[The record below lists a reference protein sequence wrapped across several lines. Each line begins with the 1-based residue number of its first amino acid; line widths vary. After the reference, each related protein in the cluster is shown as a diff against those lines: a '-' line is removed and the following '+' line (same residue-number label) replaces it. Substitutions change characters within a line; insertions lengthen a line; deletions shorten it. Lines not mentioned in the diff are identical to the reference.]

1 MWKSLVIAG
10 AAIALFF
17 WIVIPAYQTAAA
29 ALDSVNSTLN
39 GSR

>member
-10 AAIALFF
+10 MAIALFF

-29 ALDSVNSTLN
+29 SFAKVSATMN

>member
-29 ALDSVNSTLN
+29 ALETVSATMN